1 MRNLFLSYISMQ
13 DDTKKRDKIVHVLQ
27 MVLEIDQSEIEKV

>member
-13 DDTKKRDKIVHVLQ
+13 DDAKKRDKIVHVLQ